1 MAAFDTIANMQR
13 QEVCMSTNTREIT
26 VQGAIDC
33 DGHILEPPTLWE
45 VYLDP
50 RYRDRAIR
58 IRTDHEGWEYFEFD
72 GKPSRLCFK
81 GFPGILGAM
90 GRPDIIPGPDRTYL
104 QGAPPGSMNAKER
117 LERLDREGLS
127 KAILYPTIGLLWEAE
142 VQDPD
147 LSAAYCRAYNRWIID
162 FCSDSRGRLIPI
174 AHLSASNAEEAAK
187 ELERAVKAGAK
198 GGFIAPFS
206 WTKKA
211 PGHPY
216 YDVLWAK
223 AQELDVPLAI
233 HPTFEPSAHV
243 VHRRFEE
250 LVPREPIDFNWYL
263 DVLVA
268 QGMQQ
273 CLVSLFH
280 YGVFERFPTVK
291 AVILESQAGWIGYLL
306 DRMDAVYDGPLA
318 HSTQLKDFPSTYFR
332 RQCWISADPD
342 EKALAQII
350 EVVGADRFFWAS
362 DFPHPD
368 HSDQYIPALKRL
380 VAPLSEVAR
389 RQVLRENVAQVYKL
403 GQ

>member
-1 MAAFDTIANMQR
+1 MCCPQENFSSVTIRSGRETVGVQAGERRTAANMQQ
-13 QEVCMSTNTREIT
+13 QEVCMSTNTREVT

-45 VYLDP
+45 EYLDP

-58 IRTDHEGWEYFEFD
+58 IRTDHEGWEYFEFA
-72 GKPSRLCFK
+72 GKPSRLCFR

-90 GRPDIIPGPDRTYL
+90 GRPDIVPGPDRTYL

-117 LERLDREGLS
+117 LERLNREGLS

-162 FCSDSRGRLIPI
+162 FCSDSGGRLIPI

-216 YDVLWAK
+216 L
-223 AQELDVPLAI
+223 
-233 HPTFEPSAHV
+233 
-243 VHRRFEE
+243 R
-250 LVPREPIDFNWYL
+250 
-263 DVLVA
+263 
-268 QGMQQ
+268 
-273 CLVSLFH
+273 CLVGEGAGTRCAIGDPSHVRAHRSCGAPSL
-280 YGVFERFPTVK
+280 
-291 AVILESQAGWIGYLL
+291 
-306 DRMDAVYDGPLA
+306 
-318 HSTQLKDFPSTYFR
+318 
-332 RQCWISADPD
+332 
-342 EKALAQII
+342 
-350 EVVGADRFFWAS
+350 
-362 DFPHPD
+362 
-368 HSDQYIPALKRL
+368 
-380 VAPLSEVAR
+380 
-389 RQVLRENVAQVYKL
+389 
-403 GQ
+403 